1 MVKNIF
7 DKPQEGDKLY
17 QQRARRALPLL
28 VRQATAEK
36 PIRYEDLA
44 LELGMRPRNL
54 DYVLG
59 CIGETLIILS
69 KGSKIEIPPI
79 QCLVI
84 NKTTGLPG
92 EGFGKSVNELEDLS
106 NCKQLSN
113 KKRKDK
119 IDKYLES
126 VYSFGKDKWK
136 KEVLDKLELS
146 EAKSDPDLAK
156 LHKKITSKGR
166 GGGEGKEHKKLKEY
180 VANNPAEFGLPKST
194 KLGKQEYSLPSGD
207 SLDVFFI
214 RRRGHIEEHI
224 GVEVKSHISGTADV
238 LRGVYQCVKYQAVLE
253 AKQVADGEA
262 PNVRTFLVLG
272 GKFPKELMPIKN
284 TLGVEVYDEKNKDI
298 VNISV

>member
-17 QQRARRALPLL
+17 QQRARKALPLL
-28 VRQATAEK
+28 VRQATAGN

-44 LELGMRPRNL
+44 LELGMLNPRNL

-69 KGSKIEIPPI
+69 EDSEIEIPPI

-92 EGFGKSVNELEDLS
+92 EGFGKPVSEIEDLS
-106 NCKQLSN
+106 NYKQLSN

-126 VYSFGKDKWK
+126 VYSFDKWK
-136 KEVLDKLELS
+136 EEVLDKLGLS
-146 EAKSDPDLAK
+146 ETKSDPDLAESY
-156 LHKKITSKGR
+156 KKIARKGR
-166 GGGEGKEHKKLKEY
+166 GGGEGEEHKKLKEY

-194 KLGKQEYSLPSGD
+194 KPGKQEHSLPSGD

-214 RRRGHIEEHI
+214 IQRQGHIEEHI

-272 GKFPKELMPIKN
+272 GKFPKELMPTKN
-284 TLGVEVYDEKNKDI
+284 TLGIEVYDEKNKDI